1 MEISVPS
8 DAILKLGRKLTHEL
22 NLDDSVDTLGR
33 WMAHYIAELIQDA
46 ETASEEERPV
56 KMQACNDAILRLWQH
71 RHVLPDGSR
80 PFEELEPLLKTLEN
94 LDSENNSFRYFHSAR
109 KYIFDNTIDES
120 DETKT
125 WLKLVNGLDHSAKI
139 LIRYCLAQAA
149 QNALNKSKEWVSL
162 AEAAGIDNSIE
173 FSLLRVF
180 YEEEKILDPSHRD
193 EKEQIQLEKHIEKL
207 EAFIGIASS
216 VLSELRK

>member
-46 ETASEEERPV
+46 ETASEEERLV

-71 RHVLPDGSR
+71 RHLLPDGSR

-94 LDSENNSFRYFHSAR
+94 LDSENNSFRYFHSVRDA
-109 KYIFDNTIDES
+109 ISDNTTDES
-120 DETKT
+120 DETKK
-125 WLKLVNGLDHSAKI
+125 WLELVDGLDHSAKI
-139 LIRYCLAQAA
+139 LIRFCLTQAA
-149 QNALNKSKEWVSL
+149 HNALDKSKEWVSL
-162 AEAAGIDNSIE
+162 AKAAGIDDSIE
-173 FSLLRVF
+173 FALLRVF
-180 YEEEKILDPSHRD
+180 AEGEKILDPSHKD
-193 EKEQIQLEKHIEKL
+193 EKGQIELEKRIEKL
-207 EAFIGIASS
+207 ETFIEIASS

>member
-46 ETASEEERPV
+46 ETASEEERLV

-94 LDSENNSFRYFHSAR
+94 LDSENNTFRYFHSTR
-109 KYIFDNTIDES
+109 EDIS
-120 DETKT
+120 DQTTKAMRQ
-125 WLKLVNGLDHSAKI
+125 K
-139 LIRYCLAQAA
+139 
-149 QNALNKSKEWVSL
+149 
-162 AEAAGIDNSIE
+162 AG
-173 FSLLRVF
+173 
-180 YEEEKILDPSHRD
+180 
-193 EKEQIQLEKHIEKL
+193 
-207 EAFIGIASS
+207 
-216 VLSELRK
+216 